1 MEKVYFVHVTEK
13 KSWLSVNNKS
23 KKTKHMKL
31 MMHLCTTI
39 VFFLISL
46 FIFFNLALNFEF
58 L

>member
-39 VFFLISL
+39 VFFLY
-46 FIFFNLALNFEF
+46 FFQSCFEF
-58 L
+58 WISM

>member
-39 VFFLISL
+39 VFFLY
-46 FIFFNLALNFEF
+46 FFQSCFEF
-58 L
+58 